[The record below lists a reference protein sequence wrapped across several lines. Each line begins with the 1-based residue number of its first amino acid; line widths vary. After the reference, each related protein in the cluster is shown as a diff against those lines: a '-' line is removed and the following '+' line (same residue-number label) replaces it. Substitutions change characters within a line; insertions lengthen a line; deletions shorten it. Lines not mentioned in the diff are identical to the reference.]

1 MKLAKLNTKLFKVN
15 LKDNDYELVTYRQL
29 SLWVTRRT
37 KAAIVKA
44 IRQGQASMFNVDVN
58 QVSNVQWSG
67 F

>member
-29 SLWVTRRT
+29 SLWVTRNQ

-44 IRQGQASMFNVDVN
+44 MRQGQASMTVEVN
-58 QVSNVQWSG
+58 QVSNVQWAG